1 LATAAGFGICSNS
14 LFAINPLFVSL
25 LDNNYVLKPCSPAI
39 HGGVLY
45 AAIIGMDTTA
55 LADNALYWGAV

>member
-1 LATAAGFGICSNS
+1 LLGSKGKGVNS
-14 LFAINPLFVSL
+14 PFN
-25 LDNNYVLKPCSPAI
+25 DNYVLKPCSPAI